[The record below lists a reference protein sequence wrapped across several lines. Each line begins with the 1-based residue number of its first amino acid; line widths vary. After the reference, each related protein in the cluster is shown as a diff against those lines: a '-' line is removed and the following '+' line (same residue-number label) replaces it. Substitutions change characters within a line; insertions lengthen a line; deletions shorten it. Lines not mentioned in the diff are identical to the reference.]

1 MRGYVLLA
9 FASMKQVHEYFT
21 YWDWAVVAGY
31 MIFTTV
37 LGHRLSGKQSNIKD
51 FFLGGKTLPWWSVS
65 GSMIA
70 TEISALTFI
79 GVPGMVYAMAG
90 DWTYLQWGL
99 GSIVARLGVAYW
111 LVPLYYEKEIYSPYD
126 FMGDRL
132 GEGARRLVTGL
143 FALGS
148 ILGQSVRVLVTAII
162 LQVVTG
168 MDARLCIVI
177 IGAVAVLWTFMGGM
191 QTVIWTDVIQFC
203 LFIFGGV
210 LAFSLLVGQLGWSE
224 IVELNQVT
232 VDGNPKD
239 KLRWLDFTAPF
250 QEPGLRYTMWVA
262 LIAMPFQNFTAF
274 GVDQLNTQRMFC
286 CGNIKDARKAMC
298 WSSVSIFVT
307 VLMLAVGAGLFAWYR
322 VNEPTAVIADS
333 FQKGNN
339 VFPTWITMEVHQGL
353 SGLILAGAFAAAISS
368 LDSILAALSQTSLSV
383 IYGREKLEAEGR
395 GEEMVRLS
403 RIAVCIWG
411 VILTAAGLG
420 LWVVYERNPDSD
432 LIGLAFGMVAY
443 TYGPLLGVL
452 LAALI
457 PLRSDTRG
465 LVFGTV
471 LSVALVSWFRPELP
485 LLLEAVV
492 SWLRPELPLFLDAN
506 GFKDLAGWLT
516 GWQPKEWVT
525 SSRPKLASEWF
536 FPLNASITVVC
547 GLFAGWLKSLKQ

>member
-1 MRGYVLLA
+1 
-9 FASMKQVHEYFT
+9 MKQVHEYFT
-21 YWDWAVVAGY
+21 HWDWMVVAGY

-90 DWTYLQWGL
+90 DWTYLQWGF
-99 GSIVARLGVAYW
+99 GSIIARFAVAYW
-111 LVPLYYEKEIYSPYD
+111 LIPLYYEKEIYSPYD

-143 FALGS
+143 FSLGS

-177 IGAVAVLWTFMGGM
+177 IGAVAILWTFMGGM

-210 LAFSLLVGQLGWSE
+210 LALVLLVNELGWSQ
-224 IVELNQVT
+224 IVELNQVE
-232 VDGNPKD
+232 VDGQDKN
-239 KLRWLDFTAPF
+239 KLRWLDFTTPF
-250 QEPGLRYTMWVA
+250 QDPSLRYTMWVA

-298 WSSVSIFVT
+298 WSSVSILVT
-307 VLMLAVGAGLFAWYR
+307 ILMLSVGAGLFAWYR
-322 VNEPTAVIADS
+322 LNEPSSLVAAS
-333 FQKGNN
+333 FVNSNN
-339 VFPTWITMEVHQGL
+339 VFPTWITMEVPAGL
-353 SGLILAGAFAAAISS
+353 SGLVLAGAFAAAISS

-383 IYGREKLEAEGR
+383 IYGREKLEAVGK
-395 GEEMVRLS
+395 GAEMVRLS
-403 RIAVCIWG
+403 RIVVCIWG
-411 VILTAAGLG
+411 VALTLAGLG
-420 LWVVYERNPDSD
+420 LWVVYENNEDSD

-452 LAALI
+452 AAAILPIKVETKGLI
-457 PLRSDTRG
+457 A
-465 LVFGTV
+465 GTIISV
-471 LSVALVSWFRPELP
+471 LLVSWFRPELP
-485 LLLEAVV
+485 LILGAVGLTSFADLLL
-492 SWLRPELPLFLDAN
+492 SCRPNL
-506 GFKDLAGWLT
+506 
-516 GWQPKEWVT
+516 
-525 SSRPKLASEWF
+525 SSEWF
-536 FPLNASITVVC
+536 FPLNASLTLC
-547 GLFAGWLKSLKQ
+547 GGWLAGRFGLSRGT

>member
-1 MRGYVLLA
+1 MKSWFVLLVS
-9 FASMKQVHEYFT
+9 ASMREVHEYFT
-21 YWDWAVVAGY
+21 HWDWAVVVGY
-31 MIFTTV
+31 MIFTTL

-99 GSIVARLGVAYW
+99 GSIIARMAVAYW

-168 MDARLCIVI
+168 MNAPLCIVI

-203 LFIFGGV
+203 LFIFGGM
-210 LAFSLLVGQLGWSE
+210 LALCILVSQLGWDQ
-224 IVELNQVT
+224 IGELNQVV
-232 VDGNPKD
+232 VDGSPKD
-239 KLRWLDFTAPF
+239 KLRWLDFTTPF

-298 WSSVSIFVT
+298 WSSVSILVT
-307 VLMLAVGAGLFAWYR
+307 VLMLAVGAGLFAWYQ
-322 VNEPTAVIADS
+322 VHEPAGDIALS
-333 FQKGNN
+333 FQESENN
-339 VFPTWITMEVHQGL
+339 VFPTWITMEVPRGL

-383 IYGREKLEAEGR
+383 IYGREKLEAEGK
-395 GEEMVRLS
+395 GVEMVRLS

-411 VILTAAGLG
+411 VILTVAGLG
-420 LWVVYERNPDSD
+420 LWAVYKRNPDSD

-452 LAALI
+452 LAAIL
-457 PLRSDTRG
+457 PLRADTKG
-465 LVFGTV
+465 LVWGTL
-471 LSVALVSWFRPELP
+471 LSVILVSWFRPELP
-485 LLLEAVV
+485 LILEASGFIEWSEWVV
-492 SWLRPELPLFLDAN
+492 SA
-506 GFKDLAGWLT
+506 
-516 GWQPKEWVT
+516 
-525 SSRPKLASEWF
+525 RPKLASEWF
-536 FPLNASITVVC
+536 FPLNASITLAC
-547 GLFAGWLKSLKQ
+547 GWIAALLSSRRA